1 MKGTVLLDINNK
13 EIFVSRHTTHHEHI
27 FPYQLTTSPSTW
39 KYYPDNTNALLPVTN
54 PPDINPSPIANH
66 DILHDSPINNNSQS
80 LHDTYSPISDSPLPS
95 QPHDPSTNSPIN
107 LTPDTDLNLD
117 TTTPTGCNIHDQPL
131 TRPVRQKHAPSYL
144 NDYVCNTS
152 SNHAEVI
159 SSGTLYPIAYFH
171 SFDHLSP
178 SYKSFALS
186 VTQCVEPRTY
196 KEACQHD
203 HWLKAM
209 NVELEALTKNHTW
222 QLVPLPPHVKP
233 IGSKWVYK
241 VKHKAD
247 GSIERYKAR
256 LMAKGYNQVEGL
268 DFFDTF
274 LPVAKLT
281 TVRVLH

>member
-27 FPYQLTTSPSTW
+27 FPYQPTTSPSTW
-39 KYYPDNTNALLPVTN
+39 KYYPDSASASLPVTN
-54 PPDINPSPIANH
+54 MPDIPPSPTTTTDITH
-66 DILHDSPINNNSQS
+66 DFTIDTNLQPLHDV
-80 LHDTYSPISDSPLPS
+80 TSPISDSSLPPQYHIS
-95 QPHDPSTNSPIN
+95 SPNSPIN
-107 LTPDTDLNLD
+107 LTTDDEIEPDPVPAAGSD
-117 TTTPTGCNIHDQPL
+117 IHDPNL
-131 TRPVRQKHAPSYL
+131 TRPVRQKHTPSYL

-152 SNHAEVI
+152 SNHAEAI
-159 SSGTLYPIAYFH
+159 PSGTLYPIAYFH

-178 SYKSFALS
+178 SHKSFALS
-186 VTQCVEPRTY
+186 VTQSIEPRTY

-209 NVELEALTKNHTW
+209 NVELEALAKNHTW
-222 QLVPLPPHVKP
+222 KLVPLPPHVKP

-256 LMAKGYNQVEGL
+256 LVAKGYNQIEGL
-268 DFFDTF
+268 DFF
-274 LPVAKLT
+274 
-281 TVRVLH
+281 